1 MTVSAKAAARDNRLC
16 VLKFGSS
23 VLRNPEDYAKAAHEI
38 YRHTRAGEK
47 VIAVVSALE
56 GETDALF
63 AVGDAVGQ
71 GMADNLVA
79 RLVRTGELKSAA
91 LLGLAL
97 ERSGIPAAVL
107 DPHEM
112 DLIAEGDALDANLVS
127 LDAHRVLKHLENAD
141 VIIAPGFYGE
151 SENGPATLGRG
162 GTDLT
167 AIMFAHWLGASRAR
181 LLKDV
186 DGVYSA
192 DPRDVPDAERLD
204 QLDYIEAAKVSRG
217 LVQEKAIFA
226 ARDLGVIIE
235 VAAIGRGYATRIGPD
250 NRLPGR
256 TRILSPLR
264 VAILGH
270 GSVGAGLC
278 TYLLGQPEQF
288 VLNPVLVRNP
298 SAHTQP
304 DLSFTDQAEIALDDE
319 PDIVVEAMGGTG
331 LARSLTQSALR
342 DGAHLVTANKAVIAQ
357 DIELLKDLAR
367 SADRQLR
374 YSASVGGGVP
384 ILETLDRLT
393 PHTGVLAVE
402 GVMNGTC
409 NFIFSRLKQG
419 ASLDDAI
426 IEAQQAGFAE
436 ADPSTDLDGH
446 DAADKLSI
454 ISRHAFGIGIDPASI
469 PKDKLTDLS
478 KARIKAVNQQGLLF
492 KQIGSC
498 AVTRD
503 GRIEAKVEIR
513 AIQPNHPFARLENE
527 QNGFLIRTPQGEVEI
542 RGKGAGRWPT
552 AEAVFA
558 DIMDIQR
565 HITANDP
572 QTTPPHP
579 VHAPSRPGIAP
590 V

>member
-1 MTVSAKAAARDNRLC
+1 M
-16 VLKFGSS
+16 
-23 VLRNPEDYAKAAHEI
+23 
-38 YRHTRAGEK
+38 
-47 VIAVVSALE
+47 VSALE
-56 GETDALF
+56 GETDNLF
-63 AVGDAVGQ
+63 AIGDAVGQ
-71 GMADNLVA
+71 GMADHLVA

-112 DLIAEGDALDANLVS
+112 DLVAEGEALDANLVS
-127 LDAHRVLKHLENAD
+127 LDAHRVLKHLEAAD
-141 VIIAPGFYGE
+141 VIIAPGFFGE
-151 SENGPATLGRG
+151 SLNGPATLGRG

-181 LLKDV
+181 LIKDV

-235 VAAIGRGYATRIGPD
+235 IAAIGRGYATRIGPD
-250 NRLPGR
+250 THVPGCVR
-256 TRILSPLR
+256 KPSPLR
-264 VAILGH
+264 IAVLGH

-278 TYLLGQPEQF
+278 TYLLDQPEQF
-288 VLNPVLVRNP
+288 VLNPVLVRDP
-298 SAHTQP
+298 ARHQLDSHPGLVFTAH
-304 DLSFTDQAEIALDDE
+304 AEEALADD
-319 PDIVVEAMGGTG
+319 PDIIVETIGGIS
-331 LARSLTQSALR
+331 LARSLSQSVLR
-342 DGAHLVTANKAVIAQ
+342 DGAHLVTANKAVIAR
-357 DIELLKDLAR
+357 DIDLLAELAKE
-367 SADRQLR
+367 SNGQLR
-374 YSASVGGGVP
+374 YSAAVGGGVP

-393 PHTGVLAVE
+393 AQSGVLAVE
-402 GVMNGTC
+402 GVINGTC
-409 NFIFSRLKQG
+409 NFIFSRLRQG
-419 ASLDDAI
+419 IAFDKAV
-426 IEAQQAGFAE
+426 IEAQKAGFAE

-446 DAADKLSI
+446 DVADKLSI
-454 ISRHAFGIGIDPASI
+454 ISRHAFGIGLDPASI
-469 PKDKLTDLS
+469 PKESLSDLS
-478 KARIKAVNQQGLLF
+478 PARIKSVNQQGLLF
-492 KQIGSC
+492 KQVGSC

-513 AIQPNHPFARLENE
+513 AILPNHPFAGLENE

-565 HITANDP
+565 HITANNRSITRP
-572 QTTPPHP
+572 NPVQTR
-579 VHAPSRPGIAP
+579 SRPGITPA
-590 V
+590 